1 MRATLGE
8 VKPHDLPR
16 PPPRPLVVTTAAAA
30 QTLADPLRQRLL
42 APFLGRDC
50 TVARAAAELGV
61 PPNSLLYRVKRAEAA
76 GLLRVVRETPR
87 AGRTVKVYRSVADAF
102 YAPFALTRAATLE
115 ALLVA
120 MEAPYKA
127 AFYRSIARA
136 LTQAETEV
144 GFIVWR
150 SAENEVRT
158 RFAAGPDRLFG
169 PLEDDAPSVLPFW
182 SPEVWLEPDDAKALL
197 GEMVSLIERY
207 HYRGGRKRYLLQ
219 LGLAPLEE

>member
-1 MRATLGE
+1 M
-8 VKPHDLPR
+8 KPRDLPR

-30 QTLADPLRQRLL
+30 QTLADPLRQRFL
-42 APFLGRDC
+42 APFLGREC

-102 YAPFALTRAATLE
+102 YAPFALTQAATLE
-115 ALLVA
+115 ALLA
-120 MEAPYKA
+120 SMEVPYKT
-127 AFYRSIARA
+127 AFYRSVAQT
-136 LTQAETEV
+136 LTRAETEV
-144 GFIVWR
+144 GLVVWR
-150 SAENEVRT
+150 SAAGEVRT

-207 HYRGGRKRYLLQ
+207 HYRRGRKRYLLQ
-219 LGLAPLEE
+219 LGLVSLGE

>member
-1 MRATLGE
+1 M
-8 VKPHDLPR
+8 KPQDLPR
-16 PPPRPLVVTTAAAA
+16 PLAVTTAAAA
-30 QTLADPLRQRLL
+30 QTLADPARQRLL
-42 APFLGRDC
+42 TPFLGRDC
-50 TVARAAAELGV
+50 TVAQAAAELGV
-61 PPNSLLYRVKRAEAA
+61 APNSLLYRVKRAEAA

-115 ALLVA
+115 ALLAA
-120 MEAPYKA
+120 MEAPCKA
-127 AFYRSIARA
+127 AFYRGVAQA
-136 LTQAETEV
+136 MTQAETEV

-158 RFAAGPDRLFG
+158 RFAAGPDRLFD
-169 PLEDDAPSVLPFW
+169 PLAAAAPSALPFW

-207 HYRGGRKRYLLQ
+207 HHRGGRRRYLLQ
-219 LGLAPLEE
+219 LGLAPFGE

>member
-16 PPPRPLVVTTAAAA
+16 PLVVTTAEAA
-30 QTLADPLRQRLL
+30 QTLADPLRQRFL
-42 APFLGRDC
+42 ASFLGRDC
-50 TVARAAAELGV
+50 TVARAAAELGT

-115 ALLVA
+115 ALLAA

-127 AFYRSIARA
+127 AFYKSVAES
-136 LTQAETEV
+136 LTRAETEV
-144 GFIVWR
+144 GVVVWR
-150 SAENEVRT
+150 SAAGEVRT
-158 RFAAGPDRLFG
+158 RFAAGPDRLFD
-169 PLEDDAPSVLPFW
+169 PLEDGAPSVLPFW

-197 GEMVSLIERY
+197 GELISLIERY
-207 HYRGGRKRYLLQ
+207 HYRGGRKRYLLH
-219 LGLAPLEE
+219 LGLASLGE